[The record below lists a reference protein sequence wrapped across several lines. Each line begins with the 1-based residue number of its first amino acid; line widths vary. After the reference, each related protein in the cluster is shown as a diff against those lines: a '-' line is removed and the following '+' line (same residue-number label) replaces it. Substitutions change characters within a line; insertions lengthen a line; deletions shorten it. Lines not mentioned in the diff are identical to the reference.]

1 MKKMDEKV
9 DKKALEQEFKEVKGL
24 KWIIKLAGGLKIDIK
39 RIHIR
44 YEDDYF

>member
-1 MKKMDEKV
+1 MKKIEEKV
-9 DKKALEQEFKEVKGL
+9 SKKDEQEFKEVKGL